1 MSAVVTDQFRIANA
15 TSFVESVLNDANS
28 YYVFLGLPNPTV
40 AGFGRTATSN
50 DWPLAPVDNL
60 SYQTHYRDSMMF
72 GKKINSA
79 NIRRVVKK
87 HTWVKNSRYD
97 MYRHDYSATN
107 LAPNSKTTNL
117 YRSNYYVMN
126 SDFEVYICIDNGSSG
141 SPSSSTARGNRSLIE
156 PDFTDIEPV
165 TQSDGYTWK
174 YLFTVAPSDIIKFD
188 STEYIVLPN
197 DWSTTTD
204 SQIKNIRESGNSDVN
219 NNQIKKVYVKN
230 PGTTGGYLSSVASG
244 PHTLN
249 IFGDGTGGKV
259 SVEVTSTGIIES
271 VKVISGGS
279 GYTYGIVDLG
289 PIQVSDDNSTALG
302 ELIPIIPPS
311 KGHGYDIYKELGA
324 DKVLVYARFDDS
336 TKDFPIDSS
345 FAQVG
350 IIKNPEKS
358 TSTDIYKANEF
369 SSLESFKVSS
379 SLSETTKN
387 YAGVKITQT
396 VTDGT
401 ARGYIASYDTDTKI
415 VKYFQDRSLFFASP
429 TGGSGG
435 GSSHI
440 DTIDVSS
447 RSKVLKFGGTGDITV
462 SATGDIHTRNIDT
475 SLTGVTT
482 SVNNK
487 IINLGVE
494 YSSGVAGPEINKKTG
509 DIIYITN
516 RSTVQRDLR
525 QKEDIKIVLEF

>member
-15 TSFVESVLNDANS
+15 TSFVESVLNDVNS

-40 AGFGRTATSN
+40 AGFGRTTTSG
-50 DWPLAPVDNL
+50 DWPLSPVDNL
-60 SYQTHYRDSMMF
+60 SYQTHYRDTMMF
-72 GKKINSA
+72 GKKITSA

-87 HTWVKNSRYD
+87 HTWVRNNRYD
-97 MYRHDYSATN
+97 MYRHDYSADN

-141 SPSSSTARGNRSLIE
+141 FSSSSTAKGNRSLIE
-156 PDFTDIEPV
+156 PNFTDVEPI
-165 TQSDGYTWK
+165 TLSDGYTWK
-174 YLFTVAPSDIIKFD
+174 YLFTIAPSDIIKFD

-197 DWSTTTD
+197 DWSTTTN
-204 SQIKNIRESGNSDVN
+204 SQIKTIRESGNSDVN

-230 PGTTGGYLSSVASG
+230 PGKTTGYISTQNSD

-249 IFGDGTGGKV
+249 ILGDGTGGKV
-259 SVEVTSTGIIES
+259 SVEVSSTGVIES

-279 GYTYGIVDLG
+279 GYTYGIVDLKTV
-289 PIQVSDDNSTALG
+289 QASSDNSKLG

-324 DKVLVYARFDDS
+324 DKILVYTRFDDS
-336 TKDFPIDSS
+336 TKDFPVDAS

-369 SSLESFKVSS
+369 SSLDSFKVSS

-387 YAGVKITQT
+387 YAGVEITQT
-396 VTDGT
+396 VTGGT
-401 ARGYIASYDTDTKI
+401 ARGYIASYDTDTKV
-415 VKYFQDRSLFFASP
+415 VKYFQDRSLFFA
-429 TGGSGG
+429 GDGFD
-435 GSSHI
+435 HA
-440 DTIDVSS
+440 DTTDVDI
-447 RSKVLKFGGTGDITV
+447 RSKVLKFSGTSDITINA
-462 SATGDIHTRNIDT
+462 SGDVHTRNIDT
-475 SLTGVTT
+475 TLTGITT
-482 SVNNK
+482 TVNNK

-494 YSSGVAGPEINKKTG
+494 YSSGVAGSEINKKTG

>member
-40 AGFGRTATSN
+40 AGFGRTTTSS
-50 DWPLAPVDNL
+50 DWPLSPVDNL
-60 SYQTHYRDSMMF
+60 SYQTHYRDTMMF
-72 GKKINSA
+72 GKKITSA

-87 HTWVKNSRYD
+87 HTWVRNNPYD
-97 MYRHDYSATN
+97 MYRHDYSADN

-141 SPSSSTARGNRSLIE
+141 LSSSSTAKGNRSLIE
-156 PDFTDIEPV
+156 PNFTDVEPI
-165 TQSDGYTWK
+165 TLSDGYTWK
-174 YLFTVAPSDIIKFD
+174 YLFTIAPSDIIKFD

-197 DWSTTTD
+197 NWSTTTD
-204 SQIKNIRESGNSDVN
+204 SQIKTIRESGNSDIN
-219 NNQIKKVYVKN
+219 KNQIKKVYIEDPGN
-230 PGTTGGYLSSVASG
+230 AEGYITGTT
-244 PHTLN
+244 TLN
-249 IFGDGTGGKV
+249 ILGDGTGAKVAVTVGSNGKITKTKMV
-259 SVEVTSTGIIES
+259 
-271 VKVISGGS
+271 SGGS
-279 GYTYGIVDLG
+279 GYTYGIVDLS
-289 PIQVSDDNSTALG
+289 PIQSSEISSVNLG
-302 ELIPIIPPS
+302 KLVPIIPPS
-311 KGHGYDIYKELGA
+311 RGHGYDIYTELGA
-324 DKVLVYARFDDS
+324 DKILVYTRFDDS
-336 TKDFPIDSS
+336 TKDFPVDAS

-369 SSLESFKVSS
+369 SSLDSFKVSS

-387 YAGVKITQT
+387 YAGVGITQT
-396 VTDGT
+396 VAGGT
-401 ARGYIASYDTDTKI
+401 ARGYIASYDTDTKV
-415 VKYFQDRSLFFASP
+415 VKYFQDRSLFFA
-429 TGGSGG
+429 GDGFD
-435 GSSHI
+435 HA
-440 DTIDVSS
+440 DTIDVGA
-447 RSKVLKFGGTGDITV
+447 RSKVLKFSGTSDITI
-462 SATGDIHTRNIDT
+462 SASGDVHTRNIDT
-475 SLTGVTT
+475 TLTGITT
-482 SVNNK
+482 TVNNK